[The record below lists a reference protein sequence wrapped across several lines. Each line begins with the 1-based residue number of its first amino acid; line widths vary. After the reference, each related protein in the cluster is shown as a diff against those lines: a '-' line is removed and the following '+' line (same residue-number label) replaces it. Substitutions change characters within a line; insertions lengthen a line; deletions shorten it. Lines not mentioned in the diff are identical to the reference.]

1 MVSRTSSDGPP
12 LGGGRQWKS
21 LINKIPRRGIK
32 IISQHAPETSTS
44 DLDLNPKSPDGHS
57 ANPLDSQE
65 THIRQL
71 QAIVQRMPRN
81 LPTTPNHID
90 SAYKDFAKNKEQ
102 CATLCRHI
110 LTEELGRNSRGNLLR
125 RDSSLESP
133 QSPGQIYDT
142 RSSFSGRSLAEV
154 VSGSVS
160 KSIHQPDAWLSSVR
174 DWKNYLET
182 LADACRT
189 CLIETYKNNERDA
202 TPEQV
207 EALFTNKR
215 FRKEA
220 VQRMRNAS
228 VTRVMSADPQF
239 FPKYEMRFYDYER
252 IKQELNEIRQLLQTG
267 ESGISPDRTI
277 KEFAITP
284 RGDAILEFAN
294 NASGCSHSDPALR
307 FRVSS
312 YMLSET
318 SPIFA
323 RMFAGNSSSLHLY
336 DDEDISMQLPSPP
349 TKYYCKDGSEAR
361 LYRMPQVEL
370 NQLDSLEIL
379 LHAAHM
385 HNEMVPREIGFE
397 QFVAIA
403 ECCMRYKSTSPL
415 ELVVEHRWLPQW
427 MHKGA
432 DDMPDGLLVISYAFG
447 LRRLFSRMSKTTIL
461 NLVDE
466 KELQAKPWPQKIKDK
481 IWAVRCAK
489 MAQINECCIGAI
501 REYLRQPTHNTLEE
515 SDDMPLSSRASF
527 SSDTLPPTMLTS
539 TPRCPKG
546 SHWCDA
552 TNLGWLMLLYN
563 EMNVLPHIM
572 APDVLSHLPKAQPQ
586 ARSLA
591 QIVDALRRIP
601 APPTPVHRGVCDP
614 GPVFRSAISD
624 IYNSVLGLTLFDISG
639 KSHGWGLS
647 KHREREPQTQ
657 LNKGLDR
664 MAAPDPNYSV
674 ATEFPEI
681 VRLRIMCQLDELDD
695 LHSAAMVNR
704 TYYETYKKHELYL
717 MRNIL
722 RMDRKRTARHHIPIT
737 INTNEEKVLKD
748 ESEVLKRTPADTA
761 DGITLHSVV
770 DTEGDYTD
778 SDDDDDE
785 SLYSTSV
792 TQSLPR
798 SAATTSTATRR
809 TDYQGSSDPAPIT
822 DSPAWTPRARTGTP
836 TSRSTGIGSPT
847 TPRQAVFDP
856 PPAPATAP
864 PITTIDEPPLTVE
877 EAHRIL
883 WPDDAIQA
891 SESPSYTPSA
901 GVEGIREK
909 FRAGDPAFDAGL
921 EEKTLLPTGE
931 KQLRSEHDR
940 QVGILKGGE
949 SSSK

>member
-1 MVSRTSSDGPP
+1 MEVADQQDPKKRVI
-12 LGGGRQWKS
+12 LQ
-21 LINKIPRRGIK
+21 IK
-32 IISQHAPETSTS
+32 IISQHPPETSTS
-44 DLDLNPKSPDGHS
+44 DLDLNLRSPDGHS

-81 LPTTPNHID
+81 FPTTPNHVD
-90 SAYKDFAKNKEQ
+90 SAYKDFTKNKEQ
-102 CATLCRHI
+102 CATLCRLI
-110 LTEELGRNSRGNLLR
+110 LTEELGRNSRNGGDLLTR
-125 RDSSLESP
+125 RDSSAESP
-133 QSPGQIYDT
+133 HSPGQIYDT

-154 VSGSVS
+154 VSGSVG
-160 KSIHQPDAWLSSVR
+160 KSIHPSDAWLSSVR
-174 DWKNYLET
+174 DWRNYLEF
-182 LADACRT
+182 LAEACRA

-252 IKQELNEIRQLLQTG
+252 IKQELNDIRQLLQTG

-277 KEFAITP
+277 KEFAISQ

-294 NASGCSHSDPALR
+294 NAPGCNHNDPALR

-312 YMLSET
+312 YMLAET

-323 RMFAGNSSSLHLY
+323 RMFAGHSSSLHLY
-336 DDEDISMQLPSPP
+336 DDEDISMQLPLSP
-349 TKYYCKDGSEAR
+349 TKYFCKDGSEAK

-370 NQLDSLEIL
+370 NDMDCVEIL

-385 HNEMVPREIGFE
+385 HNEMVPREVSFE

-489 MAQINECCIGAI
+489 IAQIHECCVSAI
-501 REYLRQPTHNTLEE
+501 REYLREPTHDNLEQSE
-515 SDDMPLSSRASF
+515 DLPPGSRASF

-563 EMNVLPHIM
+563 EMNLLPHIM
-572 APDVLSHLPKAQPQ
+572 ASDVLSHLPRSQPQ

-614 GPVFRSAISD
+614 GPVFRSAVSD
-624 IYNSVLGLTLFDISG
+624 IFNSVLGLTLFDISG

-657 LNKGLDR
+657 FNQGLNR
-664 MAAPDPNYSV
+664 MAASDPGYSV

-681 VRLRIMCQLDELDD
+681 IRLRVMCQLTELDD
-695 LHSAAMVNR
+695 LHAAAMINR
-704 TYYETYKKHELYL
+704 AYYETYKKHELYL

-722 RMDRKRTARHHIPIT
+722 RMDRKRTGSRHHIPIS
-737 INTNEEKVLKD
+737 INTNEEKVLR
-748 ESEVLKRTPADTA
+748 EELEVLKRTPADTA

-770 DTEGDYTD
+770 ETEGDYTD
-778 SDDDDDE
+778 SDEDDD

-798 SAATTSTATRR
+798 SAATTSTTTRGLS
-809 TDYQGSSDPAPIT
+809 YQGSTDHALIT
-822 DSPAWTPRARTGTP
+822 DSPARTPRARTGTP
-836 TSRSTGIGSPT
+836 TSRSTGVGSPT

-856 PPAPATAP
+856 PPAPTARSP
-864 PITTIDEPPLTVE
+864 VNTVDEPPLTVE

-883 WPDDAIQA
+883 WPDEAIQA
-891 SESPSYTPSA
+891 SESSLPNPPA

-909 FRAGDPAFDAGL
+909 FRAGDPAFDQGL
-921 EEKTLLPTGE
+921 EEKTLVPTGE

-940 QVGILKGGE
+940 QVGLLKGGE

>member
-1 MVSRTSSDGPP
+1 MRVDMVSRTSSDGPP
-12 LGGGRQWKS
+12 PGGGRQWKKS
-21 LINKIPRRGIK
+21 LISKIPGRGRIK
-32 IISQHAPETSTS
+32 IISQHPSETSTS
-44 DLDLNPKSPDGHS
+44 DIDLNARSPDTHS
-57 ANPLDSQE
+57 ANPLDSHE

-71 QAIVQRMPRN
+71 QAIIQRMPRN
-81 LPTTPNHID
+81 FPATPNHVD
-90 SAYKDFAKNKEQ
+90 SAYKEFTRNKEQ
-102 CATLCRHI
+102 CAALCRHI
-110 LTEELGRNSRGNLLR
+110 LTEELGRGPHGGDLTR
-125 RDSSLESP
+125 RDSTLDSP
-133 QSPGQIYDT
+133 QSPGHIYDT

-154 VSGSVS
+154 VSGSAG
-160 KSIHQPDAWLSSVR
+160 KSMHQSDAWLTSVG
-174 DWKNYLET
+174 DWRNWLEF
-182 LADACRT
+182 LLDACKA

-239 FPKYEMRFYDYER
+239 FPRYEMRFYDYEKIR
-252 IKQELNEIRQLLQTG
+252 QELNEIRQLVQTG

-277 KEFAITP
+277 KEFAISQ

-294 NASGCSHSDPALR
+294 TAPGCSHSDPAFR

-312 YMLSET
+312 YMLAET

-336 DDEDISMQLPSPP
+336 DDDDISSQLPLPP
-349 TKYYCKDGSEAR
+349 TKYYCRDGSEAK

-370 NQLDSLEIL
+370 NHLDSLEIL
-379 LHAAHM
+379 LHGAH
-385 HNEMVPREIGFE
+385 HHSEMIPREIEFDK
-397 QFVAIA
+397 FVAIA

-489 MAQINECCIGAI
+489 VAQIHECGVSAI
-501 REYLRQPTHNTLEE
+501 REYLREPTHTTPDQTEPT
-515 SDDMPLSSRASF
+515 PLNAGF
-527 SSDTLPPTMLTS
+527 SPDALPPVMLTS

-563 EMNVLPHIM
+563 EMNLLPYIM
-572 APDVLSHLPKAQPQ
+572 SSDVLSHLPRSQPPSK
-586 ARSLA
+586 SLA

-614 GPVFRSAISD
+614 GPVFRSAIND

-647 KHREREPQTQ
+647 KHKEREPQTQ
-657 LNKGLDR
+657 LNERLNR
-664 MAAPDPNYSV
+664 MAAHDPDYSV

-681 VRLRIMCQLDELDD
+681 IRLRIMCQLEELDD
-695 LHSAAMVNR
+695 LHSAAMVSR
-704 TYYETYKKHELYL
+704 AYYETYKKHELYL

-722 RMDRKRTARHHIPIT
+722 RMDRRRSTIQHHIPIGP
-737 INTNEEKVLKD
+737 NTNEEKVLTE
-748 ESEVLKRTPADTA
+748 ESDVLKRTLPDTA

-770 DTEGDYTD
+770 ETEGDYTD
-778 SDDDDDE
+778 SDDDSD
-785 SLYSTSV
+785 SLYSTSI
-792 TQSLPR
+792 TRSLPR
-798 SAATTSTATRR
+798 SAATASTTTRGL
-809 TDYQGSSDPAPIT
+809 DYQGSSDLALIT
-822 DSPAWTPRARTGTP
+822 DSPARTPRARTGTP
-836 TSRSTGIGSPT
+836 TSTSRSPT

-856 PPAPATAP
+856 PPAPASPA
-864 PITTIDEPPLTVE
+864 ITIDEPPLTVE

-883 WPDDAIQA
+883 WPDDAIKA
-891 SESPSYTPSA
+891 SESTLPTA
-901 GVEGIREK
+901 HHGAEGIREK
-909 FRAGDPAFDAGL
+909 FRAGDPAFHLGL
-921 EEKTLLPTGE
+921 EEKTLVPTGE

-940 QVGILKGGE
+940 QVGLLKGGE
-949 SSSK
+949 PSK